1 MLNNGQAIS
10 RARNFL
16 LGLSCSVLCLAAFS
30 ATAHSQHTIVLK
42 SHEKIVGKVLKY
54 ENHKLSILYRG
65 NKITLSDSEVVAIH
79 FQPVTSNDSNSPSN
93 LAEATIKGVVTYF
106 FNDNFG
112 YRPDVGAKVFIC
124 DPGEVSFDTSSI
136 RVYTVMHLLQQ
147 IQRQPIPPDVQA
159 KFDECDK
166 AAFDEYRKI
175 QSDPRTIRLAA
186 DGSGTFTQHVRPG
199 YYAILIVSAHRKDLS
214 LTELD
219 GKINF
224 SMIMIE
230 DGMEHQVQARFDP

>member
-1 MLNNGQAIS
+1 
-10 RARNFL
+10 
-16 LGLSCSVLCLAAFS
+16 
-30 ATAHSQHTIVLK
+30 
-42 SHEKIVGKVLKY
+42 
-54 ENHKLSILYRG
+54 
-65 NKITLSDSEVVAIH
+65 
-79 FQPVTSNDSNSPSN
+79 
-93 LAEATIKGVVTYF
+93 
-106 FNDNFG
+106 
-112 YRPDVGAKVFIC
+112 
-124 DPGEVSFDTSSI
+124 
-136 RVYTVMHLLQQ
+136 MHLLQQ